1 MNDHSTRTTSG
12 HAHVFRQFSLNA
24 KLWICPPPT
33 TKSADKTCVSMFLY
47 RLRPTKLD
55 GLFWLSCVLEF
66 HFPENTIDS
75 WIRIEHLMMY
85 MISESIPGIHLL
97 MSEYPT
103 VCPFCRHFIFRISKF
118 MLNLPSISNL
128 PISNVP
134 IDGAYSC
141 TKSSKLLLNFPEFDH
156 SSHRL
161 NSFNSSDFIN

>member
-33 TKSADKTCVSMFLY
+33 TKSADQTCVSMYLY

-66 HFPENTIDS
+66 HFPENTIDL
-75 WIRIEHLMMY
+75 WIWKEHPVVW

-118 MLNLPSISNL
+118 MLNLPSML
-128 PISNVP
+128 NVQ
-134 IDGAYSC
+134 IDRAYSC
-141 TKSSKLLLNFPEFDH
+141 AKSSKLLLNFPEFDH

-161 NSFNSSDFIN
+161 NSFDSPAT